1 MADGA
6 RRELKRL
13 ADQEASLRRVATL
26 VARGVPPREVFAA
39 VAREVGL
46 LLGVGSAYLARY
58 DADGTATGVATWS
71 PGDDDIPAGRRVTL
85 EGDSVVG
92 IVWRTGRPARVDDYE
107 HAAGSAAALV
117 RELGLGSSVG
127 APIFV
132 DQRLWGALIVSF
144 KHGDRVLPPDT
155 ESRVEAFTELVAM
168 AISNT
173 ETHVEV
179 ARLAEEQAALRRVAT
194 LVAEGAAPTAVFD
207 AVAAEIERLLD
218 AEGLQLSRYEPDD
231 ELTVVAHRGLG
242 AERLP
247 PGTRVSHAGQT
258 VATPGAAAPGA
269 RLGSASTTRPGRASS
284 RSCRSSRFAPPWARR
299 SALDGQLWG
308 VAVAYWRRAEPAPPG
323 GEARMAQFAQLLATA
338 IANADSRDQLR
349 ASRARLLKA
358 GDEARRRVV
367 RDLHDGAQQR
377 FVHAIVALKLAHQ
390 ALEGVDNVAAS
401 LVAEALE
408 QAESGTAALRELAH
422 GIVPAALARGGLAA
436 AIAAAVAR
444 VGLPVEVDVP
454 AERLPPE
461 IETNA
466 YFIAAEAL
474 TNVVKH
480 AGAEHAAVTAAVE
493 GEVFRL
499 EVRDDGIG
507 GVDPDG
513 HGLTGL
519 RDRATALGGR
529 LDVES
534 PPSGGTIVAAT
545 LPLPEA

>member
-13 ADQEASLRRVATL
+13 ADQEAALRRVAML
-26 VARGVPPREVFAA
+26 VARGVPPRDVFAA

-71 PGDDDIPAGRRVTL
+71 PGDDDIPVGRRVTL

-92 IVWRTGRPARVDDYE
+92 IVSRTGRPARVDDYE

-127 APIFV
+127 APIVV

-144 KHGDRVLPPDT
+144 KHGDRALPPDT
-155 ESRVEAFTELVAM
+155 ESRVQAFTELVAM

-194 LVAEGAAPTAVFD
+194 LVAEGAGPTAVFD

-231 ELTVVAHRGLG
+231 ELTIVAHRGIG

-247 PGTRVSHAGQT
+247 PGSRVSHAGQT
-258 VATPGAAAPGA
+258 VAT
-269 RLGSASTTRPGRASS
+269 LV
-284 RSCRSSRFAPPWARR
+284 RR
-299 SALDGQLWG
+299 SGRPARVGFGDETGAGVLEAVREFALRSAVGAPLALDGQLWG
-308 VAVAYWRRAEPAPPG
+308 VAVAYWRRDEPAPLG
-323 GEARMAQFAQLLATA
+323 GEARMAQFAELLATA

-390 ALEGVDNVAAS
+390 ALEGVDTVAAS

-436 AIAAAVAR
+436 AISAAVAR

-454 AERLPPE
+454 AERLPTE

-466 YFIAAEAL
+466 YFIVAEAL

-493 GEVFRL
+493 GGVFRV

>member
-1 MADGA
+1 
-6 RRELKRL
+6 
-13 ADQEASLRRVATL
+13 
-26 VARGVPPREVFAA
+26 
-39 VAREVGL
+39 
-46 LLGVGSAYLARY
+46 
-58 DADGTATGVATWS
+58 
-71 PGDDDIPAGRRVTL
+71 
-85 EGDSVVG
+85 
-92 IVWRTGRPARVDDYE
+92 
-107 HAAGSAAALV
+107 
-117 RELGLGSSVG
+117 
-127 APIFV
+127 
-132 DQRLWGALIVSF
+132 
-144 KHGDRVLPPDT
+144 
-155 ESRVEAFTELVAM
+155 M

-173 ETHVEV
+173 ESHVEV
-179 ARLAEEQAALRRVAT
+179 ARLAEEQAALRRAAT
-194 LVAEGAAPTAVFD
+194 LVAEGAGPTAVFD

-231 ELTVVAHRGLG
+231 ALTIVAHRGIG
-242 AERLP
+242 AGRLS
-247 PGTRVSHAGQT
+247 PGSRVSHAGQT
-258 VATPGAAAPGA
+258 VAT
-269 RLGSASTTRPGRASS
+269 LV
-284 RSCRSSRFAPPWARR
+284 RR
-299 SALDGQLWG
+299 SGRPARVGFGDETGAGVLEAVREFALRSAVGAPLALDGQLWG
-308 VAVAYWRRAEPAPPG
+308 VAVAYWRRDEPAPPG
-323 GEARMAQFAQLLATA
+323 GEARMAQFAELLATA

-390 ALEGVDNVAAS
+390 ELEGVDTVAAS

-466 YFIAAEAL
+466 YFIVAEAL

-493 GEVFRL
+493 GGVFRL

-529 LDVES
+529 LDLES